1 MQSGSAAGAMRLGDY
16 VGLLRRQW
24 LAVLLCLILGVGLA
38 YAYIQFA
45 PKEYRSQ
52 ASVLVTAT
60 TTDSSNT
67 KVSEINLDTEA
78 QLVTSTET
86 VAAAASAL
94 GSTPGDV
101 ADRVNVSVPPN
112 TEILD
117 ITYIGDTA
125 KDAQAGARAFADAYL
140 AQRQEA
146 GEAALKAESDGL
158 QTRIDAVQAQLD
170 AVLKTRA
177 TRPANSPEAA
187 RDDEQAQALNGQLAN
202 LRSSQTRVQSE
213 TVTPGTIVT
222 DPPLPGSPSSP
233 DPFIAL
239 AAGVLLGLAAGV
251 GLAALR
257 HRADDV
263 IRSPED
269 LYRRTGVPVTS
280 VLSSRLHD
288 GEVTVLQPLSS
299 DGRGYARLRNLVTT
313 NLEESTRRVVLVAG
327 VRRGGG
333 PVAVNLAASLARA
346 GEDVVLV
353 CADVFGHTA
362 SALLPNASTAG
373 LAEVLAGESSVDS
386 VVHRLPGI
394 PTLRIL
400 GPGVDVDRADALLQ
414 TRSPRKLVARLL
426 ESATYVV
433 LEAPPTTDSP
443 DAQTLANVAE
453 LAVLVVESGPTR
465 AREVL
470 DACAQLE
477 SMGTPVLGAVI
488 ARYGKDSDADLRSA
502 RIEDDDE
509 DEDGTDVVETEETT
523 ENTVATPTNPPAT
536 DPVVAREAPT
546 ADTSTSDRPQ
556 GENPVGLPRPTDTQL
571 VPPGSVGPAPR

>member
-38 YAYIQFA
+38 YAYVQFA

-60 TTDSSNT
+60 TADSSSSKT
-67 KVSEINLDTEA
+67 SINLDTEA

-86 VAAAASAL
+86 VAIAADTL
-94 GSTPGDV
+94 GSDPGDV

-117 ITYIGDTA
+117 ITYVGDTA
-125 KDAQAGARAFADAYL
+125 QDAQQGARAFADAYL
-140 AQRQEA
+140 TQRKQA
-146 GEAALKAESDGL
+146 GEATLKAEDDGL

-170 AVLKTRA
+170 AVLKKRA
-177 TRPANSPEAA
+177 TQPDSSPEAQ
-187 RDDEQAQALNGQLAN
+187 RSDEQARALNTQLAN
-202 LRSSQTRVQSE
+202 LNSSQTRVRSE
-213 TVTPGTIVT
+213 TITPGTIVT
-222 DPPLPGSPSSP
+222 DPALPRSPSSP

-239 AAGVLLGLAAGV
+239 AAGIVLGLAAGV

-313 NLEESTRRVVLVAG
+313 NLEESSRRVVLVAG

-362 SALLPNASTAG
+362 TALLPNAPAAG
-373 LAEVLAGESSVDS
+373 LAEVLAGEQSVDS

-414 TRSPRKLVARLL
+414 TRSPRKLVDRLL

-488 ARYGKDSDADLRSA
+488 ARYGRDSDADLRVA
-502 RIEDDDE
+502 DVEPDDDTA
-509 DEDGTDVVETEETT
+509 DETAADSDTVTEEVT
-523 ENTVATPTNPPAT
+523 EAEATGSRDDSPAAEQAPAGRPPG
-536 DPVVAREAPT
+536 D
-546 ADTSTSDRPQ
+546 S
-556 GENPVGLPRPTDTQL
+556 PVGLPRPTDTQL